1 MDALFDEN
9 QPIYIQIVQRICAS
23 ILRGDYRAGDKL
35 PAVIDAAMRFKVNH
49 NTIQHA
55 YGELVRQGVA
65 VTRRG
70 EGTFV
75 TEDTAVLQALHDDLR
90 RTFLDSFFRQMGELG
105 YSDAEILE
113 AIRTTIRERGDAQ
126 NLTEA

>member
-1 MDALFDEN
+1 MDHIFDEN
-9 QPIYIQIVQRICAS
+9 QPIYLQIVQRLCAS
-23 ILRGDYRAGDKL
+23 ILRGEFRPGEKL

-55 YGELVRQGVA
+55 YGELIRQGVA

-75 TEDTAVLQALHDDLR
+75 TDDEGVLQSLHDTLR
-90 RTFLDSFFRQMGELG
+90 RTFLENFFEQMRALG
-105 YSDAEILE
+105 YADAEILD
-113 AIRTTIRERGDAQ
+113 AMQTHIREKSNPPDRSG
-126 NLTEA
+126 E